1 MGIPYSRPKSVARR
15 TSLAARAVAKPG
27 SKFPLNRNLG
37 NFSVRDMR
45 LVNPRGTDL
54 SSGEFHLNDRPSEL
68 SGKTLGLLENHKA
81 NSDKVLQELAV
92 ILKEKYDLKDV
103 IMLSKHSASLPTKPE
118 VVQELM
124 DKVDVLITGIGD

>member
-1 MGIPYSRPKSVARR
+1 MAETV
-15 TSLAARAVAKPG
+15 T
-27 SKFPLNRNLG
+27 
-37 NFSVRDMR
+37 VRDMR

-54 SSGEFHLNDRPSEL
+54 SSGEFHLNDRSSEL

-81 NSDKVLQELAV
+81 NSDKVLQEVAE
-92 ILKEKYDLKDV
+92 ILKEKYELKEV

-118 VVQELM
+118 VVQHLL